1 MAFLPT
7 LQNRPLSASMVNSL
21 RLDKYISNAT
31 DLSRTEVKRLI
42 KAGQVTVDDI
52 IVANSAQKI
61 TDDQTVAIEGSTI
74 QLASHRYFMMNKPAG
89 VVSASKDRYNPTA
102 LELIY
107 EHRNEQLQIAGR
119 LDIDTTG
126 LLLITDDGQW
136 NHRVTSP
143 KKDCKKRYLVEL
155 QNPVGKDY
163 QKRLEAGIALEGE
176 KRRCLPASMEIIDD
190 HHIYLSI
197 SEGKYHQVKRMIT
210 TLGNEV
216 ISLHRL
222 QIGEIQLDPQL
233 EPGDYR
239 PLSDAEV
246 ASIQ

>member
-1 MAFLPT
+1 
-7 LQNRPLSASMVNSL
+7 MVNSL

-176 KRRCLPASMEIIDD
+176 KRRCLPASMEVIDD
-190 HHIYLSI
+190 RHIYLSI

-216 ISLHRL
+216 VSLHRL

>member
-1 MAFLPT
+1 
-7 LQNRPLSASMVNSL
+7 MVNSL

-176 KRRCLPASMEIIDD
+176 KRRCLPASMEVIDD

-197 SEGKYHQVKRMIT
+197 CEGKYHQVKRMIT

-216 ISLHRL
+216 VSLHRL